1 MASPLAS
8 RQLTGVVVSAGK
20 MAKTVKV
27 RIAKQE
33 WHKHIRKFF
42 PSSTTYL
49 VSDPNSS
56 LHEGDVVRIASG
68 WRTSRHIRHV
78 VSSIIA
84 PFGTPINARPPI
96 PTEEERIAE
105 RQRRRLA
112 KDVRQ
117 AERGRV
123 PSQLRIAEA
132 IKQGREVP
140 DLETATRN
148 LRKEVDDTEK
158 VKRAAGV
165 LSGKERRRQERDQT
179 DIERNDALS

>member
-1 MASPLAS
+1 MAPPLAS

-20 MAKTVKV
+20 MVKTVKV

-33 WHKHIRKFF
+33 WHKHIRKYF

-56 LHEGDVVRIASG
+56 LREGDVVRIASG
-68 WRTSRHIRHV
+68 WRTSKHIRHV

-84 PFGTPINARPPI
+84 PFGTPIDTRPPI

-105 RQRRRLA
+105 RQRKRLA

-117 AERGRV
+117 AARGRI
-123 PSQLRIAEA
+123 PSQLRITEA
-132 IKQGREVP
+132 IEQGREVP
-140 DLETATRN
+140 DLEKASRN
-148 LRKEVDDTEK
+148 LRKVEDDAEK
-158 VKRAAGV
+158 GVKEGV
-165 LSGKERRRQERDQT
+165 LTGKERRRQERDRT
-179 DIERNDALS
+179 DIERNDAVS